1 MQEAREQTNRFA
13 PGLNRFTGGILLSE
27 IAFTKMHGLGNDFIL
42 INNLE
47 YGLDTSYY
55 GDRAGQLC
63 DRHFGIGA
71 DGLAVI
77 ERGEKYPFF
86 MRIFN
91 PDGSEAEMCGNAIRC
106 LGRYLWQRK
115 MVDAQTFSLETGAGV
130 KEVSLLLQGKLVQS
144 VEVNMGVPELK
155 STAIPV
161 SGPPRCVSDEA
172 LTVEGNN
179 LLFSA
184 VSMGNPHCVIFVP
197 SLDDIPWHCWG
208 KLLEN
213 DSLFPQRTNVEFV
226 QVLHE
231 QEVKVKVWERGAGPT
246 LACGTGACAVV
257 VAGVLSGRLRSPV
270 QVHLPGG
277 TLKIT
282 WEEEGASVI
291 MEGPAEE
298 VFNGSFKK

>member
-1 MQEAREQTNRFA
+1 M
-13 PGLNRFTGGILLSE
+13 GGITLSV
-27 IAFTKMHGLGNDFIL
+27 IDFTKMHGLGNDFIL

-47 YGLDTSYY
+47 YELEPSYFA
-55 GDRAGQLC
+55 DRTPQLC
-63 DRHFGIGA
+63 HRHYGIGA
-71 DGLAVI
+71 DGLAII
-77 ERGEKYPFF
+77 ERSNKASFR

-106 LGRYLWQRK
+106 LAGYLWERK
-115 MVDAQTFSLETGAGV
+115 MVKEQTFILETGAGL
-130 KEVSLLLQGKLVQS
+130 KTVSLLLQEGNVQA
-144 VEVNMGVPELK
+144 VEVDMGEPELK
-155 STAIPV
+155 STDIPV
-161 SGPPRCVSDEA
+161 SGPPRRVSDEA
-172 LTVEGNN
+172 LSVEGEN

-197 SLDDIPWHCWG
+197 SLDNIPWKRWG
-208 KLLEN
+208 KLLEK
-213 DSLFPQRTNVEFV
+213 DSLFPKRTNVEFV
-226 QVLHE
+226 QVLGE

-277 TLKIT
+277 TLKIG
-282 WEEEGASVI
+282 WEEGRGVT